1 MTAAWIILGAVVAQR
16 LGELLYAGRN
26 TRRLLARGGQEFG
39 ARHYPLF
46 SLLHGGW
53 LIALAI
59 WLIVTGGEYI
69 YWPLVAVYGA
79 LQCFRAWILISL
91 GERWTTRIIVL
102 PGAPLVSVGPYRFL
116 KHPNYWLVCGEVA
129 VLPLIFGAWH
139 LALAFSLLNGA
150 LLYHRIR
157 VENAA
162 LYGQAEHAND
172 RR

>member
-1 MTAAWIILGAVVAQR
+1 
-16 LGELLYAGRN
+16 
-26 TRRLLARGGQEFG
+26 
-39 ARHYPLF
+39 
-46 SLLHGGW
+46 
-53 LIALAI
+53 
-59 WLIVTGGEYI
+59 
-69 YWPLVAVYGA
+69 
-79 LQCFRAWILISL
+79 LISL

-139 LALAFSLLNGA
+139 MALAFSLLNAA